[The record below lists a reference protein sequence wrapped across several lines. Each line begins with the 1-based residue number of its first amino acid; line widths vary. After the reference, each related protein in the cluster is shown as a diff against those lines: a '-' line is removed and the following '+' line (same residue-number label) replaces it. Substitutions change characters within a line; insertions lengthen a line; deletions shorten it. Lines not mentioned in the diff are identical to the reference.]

1 MVFAG
6 DKLNINTVNTEL
18 SGVFISKP
26 HCPLPESQTSD
37 TFPRSQIVDKT
48 KQKYPKV
55 KLVQLPFLS
64 RVTKEVAKKL
74 VFMKQALSIALSKL
88 PSFEVM
94 ESAYRLA
101 VVKREE
107 RLDRPGGVF
116 HQMSALARSRRGQ
129 LSGHFCSVFVLSTL
143 VCPQKVL

>member
-1 MVFAG
+1 MILAG

-26 HCPLPESQTSD
+26 HCPLPESAS
-37 TFPRSQIVDKT
+37 FPRSTIVNNT
-48 KQKYPKV
+48 KQKYPKL
-55 KLVQLPFLS
+55 KLVPLPFLS
-64 RVTKEVAKKL
+64 RVTKEVAKKM

-116 HQMSALARSRRGQ
+116 HQMSALARSRRGDTGHH
-129 LSGHFCSVFVLSTL
+129 SGREPFQEQEINIGIF
-143 VCPQKVL
+143 